1 MPDLEASVVF
11 YQQVF
16 DAVLLFQGEQTAYFE
31 LAGLWL
37 ALNVQDSIPRQE
49 LRRSYTHIAFA
60 ADEADISEMKHRLQR
75 FGVPLLPDHSRA
87 AGVAAFA
94 AASVLDLLAAVH
106 GEKPHGE
113 PADGLR
119 RSRAASRRR
128 RPSSH

>member
-75 FGVPLLPDHSRA
+75 FGVPLLPD
-87 AGVAAFA
+87 
-94 AASVLDLLAAVH
+94 
-106 GEKPHGE
+106 
-113 PADGLR
+113 
-119 RSRAASRRR
+119 RSRTAGEGLSLYFTDPDGHLLEVHCGSLETRLSLYRQ
-128 RPSSH
+128 HEQG